1 MTDNEKTAHGIACVV
16 MVICLAIGLIAEI
29 FK

>member
-1 MTDNEKTAHGIACVV
+1 MIDNEETAHGIACVV
-16 MVICLAIGLIAEI
+16 MAICLAIGLIAAV